1 MNQLSVIQDMMY
13 IPEYNPETDTYHD
26 KSPFESYERLGH
38 RYICRCKVGSSF
50 RTKSQF
56 SAHIKTQTH
65 QNLLHNY
72 KIYYRD
78 TQQYDHKIKALTS
91 FNELLT
97 RKVNR
102 LSDMNNKLTD
112 QVGQLREERDIS
124 YKYIDQLKEE
134 DEFLECQ
141 D

>member
-65 QNLLHNY
+65 HNLLHNY
-72 KIYYRD
+72 KIYYKD

-91 FNELLT
+91 GNELLS

-102 LSDMNNKLTD
+102 LSEINKRLTD
-112 QVGQLREERDIS
+112 QVGQLREERDMLRD
-124 YKYIDQLKEE
+124 YMERLNE